1 MKVKHK
7 NQCNFRVRVLKICTR
22 CTKFFILKTF
32 SGPCYKYK
40 IYLCGHNL
48 RFYQN
53 LKISSLCGQCKPKYS
68 LEMTEICV
76 MFYDSTA
83 ANETIANRNEV
94 ACFMYISRRNRM
106 LQDKTVHK
114 QVYNDDVLLIAKIR
128 AVQLR

>member
-1 MKVKHK
+1 
-7 NQCNFRVRVLKICTR
+7 
-22 CTKFFILKTF
+22 
-32 SGPCYKYK
+32 
-40 IYLCGHNL
+40 
-48 RFYQN
+48 
-53 LKISSLCGQCKPKYS
+53 
-68 LEMTEICV
+68 MTEICV

-83 ANETIANRNEV
+83 TNETIANRNEV